1 MIEVEVVMVGE
12 GLVGRE
18 CRSGLGEGKGVGCVD
33 RRH

>member
-1 MIEVEVVMVGE
+1 MTMMGLGVVGE

-18 CRSGLGEGKGVGCVD
+18 CRSGLGEEMGFGCLN